1 MSNAPSILS
10 GVGNSTQFAEPRTAL
25 CEFIAEVRRDLEAGH
40 SRLSSSESVEQLVAA
55 ATQTHKAPDRS
66 RADLRRIRSDG
77 SELATVRRRV
87 IGQPPAPL
95 PSTGRFINFRR
106 VNCRRE
112 SYTR

>member
-55 ATQTHKAPDRS
+55 ATQTHKA
-66 RADLRRIRSDG
+66 LTG
-77 SELATVRRRV
+77 HGQTFGEYVQMVRNWQQSA
-87 IGQPPAPL
+87 GA
-95 PSTGRFINFRR
+95 
-106 VNCRRE
+106 
-112 SYTR
+112 